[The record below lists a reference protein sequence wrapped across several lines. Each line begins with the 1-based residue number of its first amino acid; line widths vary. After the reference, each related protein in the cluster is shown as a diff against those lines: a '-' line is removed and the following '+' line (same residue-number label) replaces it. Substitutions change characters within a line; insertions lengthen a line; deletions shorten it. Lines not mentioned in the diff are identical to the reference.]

1 MNWLFGQRMQYFN
14 GLTIYPVSF
23 LRLDPA
29 STFGF
34 GFQAEV
40 LMKALYAGLSY
51 IEVGLPIDER
61 SAGASKAVTLR
72 NIVSVLGTV
81 LNLFYV
87 LRIQKRWNNRTEFDG
102 KCSNG
107 RSRFICAS
115 G

>member
-1 MNWLFGQRMQYFN
+1 
-14 GLTIYPVSF
+14 
-23 LRLDPA
+23 
-29 STFGF
+29 
-34 GFQAEV
+34 
-40 LMKALYAGLSY
+40 MKALYAGLSY

-87 LRIQKRWNNRTEFDG
+87 LRIQKRWKSIGTKFDG